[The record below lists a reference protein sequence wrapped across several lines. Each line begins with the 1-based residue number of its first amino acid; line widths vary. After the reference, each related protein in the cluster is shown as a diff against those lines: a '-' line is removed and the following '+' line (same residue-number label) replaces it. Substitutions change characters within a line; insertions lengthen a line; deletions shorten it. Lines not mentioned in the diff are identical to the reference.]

1 MNKKMESETEKTDPS
16 KTTAPEERKR
26 KPKIEEL
33 N

>member
-1 MNKKMESETEKTDPS
+1 MENETEKSDPS

-33 N
+33 NWTA